1 MLPPE
6 LESLLRTGARE
17 LGCPLTDAQA
27 VALLA
32 YLSLLIRW
40 NRTYNLTAVRDP
52 RQMLIQHLLDSLS
65 IIGPLRR
72 HTAGKSF
79 RLLDVGSGGG
89 LPGVVIAAVLPA
101 ASVTCVEAVG
111 KKAAF
116 IRQAALEMG
125 LTNLEAA
132 HCRVERFGG
141 GLFDVVTSRAFASL
155 QDLVSLT
162 RGKLRPGGRWVA
174 MKGQVPDAETQAL
187 DAQIAAVFHVEQ
199 LTVPLLEG
207 RRCLVW
213 IRPPCNDVVNGAPT
227 ASS

>member
-32 YLSLLIRW
+32 YLSLLMRW

-132 HCRVERFGG
+132 HCRVERFGD

-187 DAQIAAVFHVEQ
+187 DPQIAAVFHVEQ

-213 IRPPCNDVVNGAPT
+213 IRPPSNDVVNGAPT